1 MKHTLLQHLLAIG
14 TKHQWLSFQH
24 KHTYVIT
31 LVLICAKSYSISHSV
46 CSAFGVGLHFIV
58 ATSIVIKSI
67 WPTSMLPL
75 KLGNYARGTKRR
87 GKKKS
92 RFSMDKLILSHAT
105 FPDVSLWRCT
115 DPIWWLLSTWDI
127 LLILNNYCE

>member
-1 MKHTLLQHLLAIG
+1 MKHTLLQHFLAIG
-14 TKHQWLSFQH
+14 TKHQWLSFQP

-31 LVLICAKSYSISHSV
+31 LVLIHAKSYSIFHSV

-58 ATSIVIKSI
+58 ATSIVIISI
-67 WPTSMLPL
+67 WPTSMLPF
-75 KLGNYARGTKRR
+75 KLGNFAWGTKR
-87 GKKKS
+87 KS
-92 RFSMDKLILSHAT
+92 RWSMDKLILSHAT

-127 LLILNNYCE
+127 LLILNNYCK